1 MLKKEDG
8 RLDFTRPAKELERRV
23 QAMNPWPGAWLE
35 FNGEPL
41 KVLKARAQILF
52 TYMFQPPGAR
62 LVVGNLPAVM
72 TGQDALLLEEVQP
85 PGKKPMDGKS
95 FLAGGREWK

>member
-1 MLKKEDG
+1 M
-8 RLDFTRPAKELERRV
+8 
-23 QAMNPWPGAWLE
+23 
-35 FNGEPL
+35 
-41 KVLKARAQILF
+41 KVLKARADVVF
-52 TYMFQPPGAR
+52 TYAVQSPGTR
-62 LVVGNLPAVM
+62 LVAGNLPAVM